1 MTTDAIIEKNTKVT
15 NKKQNK
21 NQEPGKYKVIV
32 CNDDVTPIEFV
43 VSMLIMIFRH
53 TEKSALELTLSV
65 HNSGSAVAGIY
76 SYEIAEQKGIDAT
89 NLARANGYPLII
101 KVEPE

>member
-1 MTTDAIIEKNTKVT
+1 MATDTIVEKDTKTTTKNVD
-15 NKKQNK
+15 KQK
-21 NQEPGKYKVIV
+21 APSKYKVIV

-43 VSMLIMIFRH
+43 ISMLIAVFRH
-53 TEKSALELTLSV
+53 DEKSALELTLKI
-65 HNSGSAVAGIY
+65 HNSGSAVAGIF
-76 SYEIAEQKGIDAT
+76 SYEIAEQKSIDAT